1 MELWVQHNDV
11 LFQPIELGSAIGGQA
26 CFRDLQG
33 SVELQKLYAIST
45 QSVPT
50 AQRVN
55 GRTDPCK
62 SEEEWRESWGTGL
75 GCVLII
81 CALELL
87 NHPSESRLV

>member
-11 LFQPIELGSAIGGQA
+11 LFQPIELGSAIGGQS

-62 SEEEWRESWGTGL
+62 SEVGYRFGMCPHYLRSRAPE
-75 GCVLII
+75 
-81 CALELL
+81 
-87 NHPSESRLV
+87 PSL